1 MQLYMIFNNGW
12 MQPNLWAMIL
22 SLVCRSC
29 FSWGG
34 WCPDVVRGH
43 DELWKTIRGVYG
55 SFQKLLG

>member
-1 MQLYMIFNNGW
+1 MIFNNGW

-22 SLVCRSC
+22 SLVCRSY

-34 WCPDVVRGH
+34 WCSDVVRGH